1 MSKKQIPDTSKDAF
15 KSLEPDKIR
24 LMYKKILTA
33 LQGAGL
39 ATYEEVA
46 ILLNEKPERIW
57 KRLPEMLKLG
67 LVHRPGERKV
77 MSSGRQGFVWK
88 IGSGIDVTKQRKKV
102 MKGPTVSD
110 FSKAILK
117 QPKPSDNTV
126 NRLF

>member
-1 MSKKQIPDTSKDAF
+1 MIKKQVPYTSKEAF

-33 LQGAGL
+33 LQDAGL

-88 IGSGIDVTKQRKKV
+88 VGPGTDVTKQRKKV
-102 MKGPTVSD
+102 MKGPTVAQ
-110 FSKAILK
+110 FAKAILN
-117 QPKPSDNTV
+117 QPKISNQLQQK
-126 NRLF
+126 LF